1 MKTIYLYLCLCLISF
16 SFAQEPQTPQES
28 QAPPKWVKKGV
39 VTFLV
44 NQSSFDNWIA
54 GGVSNFSGAIGIN
67 YDFNYKKND
76 WTWENKLLANFGL
89 TKIKNQ
95 NTQKSS
101 DLLEWNSVVGKKA
114 TEFWYYSAFLN
125 FKTQFADDL
134 NSDTKG
140 PTKFLSPAYIQFGPG
155 MLWKKSGNLKINI
168 SPITNRFIL
177 VDKNLT
183 KPNKAYFGVEEG
195 KSSRY
200 EIGGSIGANYKFN
213 LMKNITMEN
222 ILNLYSNYLE
232 DAQNMD
238 LDYTMNMVMTIN
250 KFISANLTYQ
260 AIYDDNAFRG
270 LQTRQV
276 FGLGVNYIF

>member
-54 GGVSNFSGAIGIN
+54 GGVSNFSGTIGIN

-155 MLWKKSGNLKINI
+155 MLWKKSENLKINI
-168 SPITNRFIL
+168 SPITSRFIL

-213 LMKNITMEN
+213 LMKNISMEN

>member
-1 MKTIYLYLCLCLISF
+1 MKTIYLYLSLFLISF
-16 SFAQEPQTPQES
+16 SFAQQPQKPQEN

-54 GGVSNFSGAIGIN
+54 GGISNFSGTIGIN

-95 NTQKSS
+95 DVQKSS

-125 FKTQFADDL
+125 LKTQFADDL

-155 MLWKKSGNLKINI
+155 MLWKKSENLKINI
-168 SPITNRFIL
+168 SPITSRFIL

-200 EIGGSIGANYKFN
+200 EIGGSIGAYYKFN
-213 LMKNITMEN
+213 LMKNISMEN
-222 ILNLYSNYLE
+222 I
-232 DAQNMD
+232 
-238 LDYTMNMVMTIN
+238 
-250 KFISANLTYQ
+250 
-260 AIYDDNAFRG
+260 
-270 LQTRQV
+270 
-276 FGLGVNYIF
+276 